1 MIFLILSIVA
11 AVAVFVASLLLAFL
25 SVKEGKKL
33 ACKIAVNVFVFG
45 SWLCAGITIALS
57 IIMLTW

>member
-11 AVAVFVASLLLAFL
+11 AVAVIVASLLLAYL
-25 SVKEGKKL
+25 PVKEGKML
-33 ACKIAVNVFVFG
+33 ARKIAVNVFVFG
-45 SWLCAGITIALS
+45 SWLCAGITITLS

>member
-11 AVAVFVASLLLAFL
+11 AVAVIVASFLLAFL
-25 SVKEGKKL
+25 PVKEGKTL
-33 ACKIAVNVFVFG
+33 ARKIAVNVFVFG

>member
-11 AVAVFVASLLLAFL
+11 AVAVIVASCLLAYL
-25 SVKEGKKL
+25 PTKAGKTL
-33 ACKIAVNVFVFG
+33 AHKIAVNVFIFG

>member
-11 AVAVFVASLLLAFL
+11 AVAVIVASCLLAFL
-25 SVKEGKKL
+25 PVKAGKTL
-33 ACKIAVNVFVFG
+33 ALKIAANVFVFG
-45 SWLCAGITIALS
+45 SWLCAGITITLS

>member
-11 AVAVFVASLLLAFL
+11 AVAVVVASFLLAFL
-25 SVKEGKKL
+25 PEKAGKTL
-33 ACKIAVNVFVFG
+33 ARKIAVNVFVFG
-45 SWLCAGITIALS
+45 SWLCAGITIVLS

>member
-11 AVAVFVASLLLAFL
+11 AVAVIVASCLLAFL
-25 SVKEGKKL
+25 PEKAGKML
-33 ACKIAVNVFVFG
+33 ARKIAVNVFVFG
-45 SWLCAGITIALS
+45 SWLCAGITITLS

>member
-11 AVAVFVASLLLAFL
+11 AVAVIAASFLLAFL
-25 SVKEGKKL
+25 PAKAGKTL
-33 ACKIAVNVFVFG
+33 ARKIAVVFVFG
-45 SWLCAGITIALS
+45 SWLCAGITITLS

>member
-11 AVAVFVASLLLAFL
+11 AVAVIVASCLVAFL
-25 SVKEGKKL
+25 PTEAGTKL
-33 ACKIAVNVFVFG
+33 ARKIAVTVFVYG
-45 SWLCAGITIALS
+45 SWLCAGIAIVLS

>member
-11 AVAVFVASLLLAFL
+11 AVAVVVASCLLAFL
-25 SVKEGKKL
+25 PTKAGTKL
-33 ACKIAVNVFVFG
+33 ARKIAVNVFVFG
-45 SWLCAGITIALS
+45 SWLCAGITIVLS

>member
-1 MIFLILSIVA
+1 MIFFILSIVA
-11 AVAVFVASLLLAFL
+11 AVAVIVASCLLAFL
-25 SVKEGKKL
+25 PEKARKTL
-33 ACKIAVNVFVFG
+33 THKIAINVFVFG

>member
-11 AVAVFVASLLLAFL
+11 AVAVVVASCILAFL
-25 SVKEGKKL
+25 PVKAGKTL
-33 ACKIAVNVFVFG
+33 ALKIAVNVFVFG
-45 SWLCAGITIALS
+45 SWLCAGITITLS

>member
-11 AVAVFVASLLLAFL
+11 AVAVIVASCLLAFL
-25 SVKEGKKL
+25 PTKAGTKL
-33 ACKIAVNVFVFG
+33 ASKIAVSVFVFG
-45 SWLCAGITIALS
+45 SWLCAGITIVLS

>member
-11 AVAVFVASLLLAFL
+11 AVDVIVASCLLAFL
-25 SVKEGKKL
+25 PTKAETKL
-33 ACKIAVNVFVFG
+33 ACKIAATVFVFG
-45 SWLCAGITIALS
+45 SWLCAGITIVLS

>member
-11 AVAVFVASLLLAFL
+11 AVAVIVASCLLAFL
-25 SVKEGKKL
+25 PVKAGKML
-33 ACKIAVNVFVFG
+33 ARKIAVNVFVFG
-45 SWLCAGITIALS
+45 SWLCAGITITLS

>member
-1 MIFLILSIVA
+1 MIFFILSIVA
-11 AVAVFVASLLLAFL
+11 AVAVVVASLILAFL
-25 SVKEGKKL
+25 PEKAGKML
-33 ACKIAVNVFVFG
+33 TRKIAVNVFVFG